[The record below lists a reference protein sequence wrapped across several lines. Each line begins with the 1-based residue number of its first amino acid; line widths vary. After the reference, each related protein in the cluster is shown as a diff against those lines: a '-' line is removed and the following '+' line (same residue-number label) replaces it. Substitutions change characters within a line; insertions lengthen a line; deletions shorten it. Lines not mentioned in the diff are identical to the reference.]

1 MRALLLVLLLLVGLG
16 LGSSLL
22 GYGPVI
28 ITREGEMKIALF
40 LGDANAVIKEPGLG
54 FGFGTVR
61 TFDARWQWLTSEAR
75 EIQTLDQERIV
86 IDNYVVWKIA
96 EPLAFYKSFPAGRLE
111 AETQINQQVR
121 GKVREVI
128 GQRTLADVLYEART
142 EIMAEIT
149 RLSGEGVSRFGI
161 AIDDVRINR
170 TELPRGA
177 EENVYA
183 RMRAERNR
191 LARKYRAEG
200 EEEARRIRAEADRE
214 ARVLVAEARGE
225 AERER
230 GTGDAESAR
239 IYAEAYSSD
248 PDFYEFLR
256 SLEAYEKTIG
266 EGTTLVLPPDHEF
279 FRLLQTGGDDPGRPM
294 SPSVAEE
301 GPASPPVA
309 SEGPAAP

>member
-1 MRALLLVLLLLVGLG
+1 
-16 LGSSLL
+16 
-22 GYGPVI
+22 VI

-40 LGDANAVIKEPGLG
+40 LGRPTAVITEPGLG
-54 FGFGTVR
+54 LGFGTVR
-61 TFDARWQWLTSEAR
+61 TFDARWQYLTSEAR

-86 IDNYVVWKIA
+86 IDNYVVWQIA
-96 EPLAFYKSFPAGRLE
+96 EPLLFYKSFPAGRLE

-121 GKVREVI
+121 AKVREVI
-128 GQRTLADVLYEART
+128 GQRDLADVLYEART

-149 RLSGEGVSRFGI
+149 RLAGEAVEGFGI
-161 AIDDVRINR
+161 DITDVRINR

-200 EEEARRIRAEADRE
+200 QEQARRIRAEADRE

-230 GTGDAESAR
+230 GAGEAESAR

-248 PDFYEFLR
+248 PEFYGFIR
-256 SLEAYEKTIG
+256 GLEAYRKTIG

-279 FRLLQTGGDDPGRPM
+279 FRLLQGGGAAPPARAADTT
-294 SPSVAEE
+294 PSA
-301 GPASPPVA
+301 PPVA
-309 SEGPAAP
+309 SEPPEEASLPAEGESPPAP